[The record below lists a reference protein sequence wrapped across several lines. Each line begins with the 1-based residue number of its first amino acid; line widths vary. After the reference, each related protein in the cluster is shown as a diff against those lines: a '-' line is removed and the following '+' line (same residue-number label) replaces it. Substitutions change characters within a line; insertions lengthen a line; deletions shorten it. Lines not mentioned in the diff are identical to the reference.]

1 MSTWRFLAQRAIT
14 LEWLHTDLPIT
25 RDSGP
30 SWELSGVGQLSF
42 AVEPERIGG
51 LVADDGRDLFEEW
64 GTLVYAEQDGLIRWG
79 GIVVDSTFSG
89 QSLKVEVASFATYPH
104 GIPFEGAFDRVNASP
119 STVIGDL
126 WAAVQDT
133 PDSDLD
139 VTVTPA
145 NTPVRLGSPARG
157 EDERDPYLLSWW
169 DAPDVGQEIESLL
182 DEGGL
187 VYTEHHVWGEGKSDV
202 SHEIRLH
209 YPRAGRRR
217 RDLTFRAGE
226 NVVGLADATREGDE
240 FANAVLGI
248 GAGEGKGSL
257 RRSTAV
263 RDGRLRRTHVHL
275 AKDVA
280 ARSRMDSQIKKELTA
295 RRKPLTISSVTVRD
309 HPHAPMASWSLGDDI
324 LIEAELPHL
333 GKVSIWHRV
342 VAWSLNADDTA
353 TLTLERTDT
362 YTV

>member
-104 GIPFEGAFDRVNASP
+104 GIPLEDIEFSGIDRPAALMVWS
-119 STVIGDL
+119 I
-126 WAAVQDT
+126 WALVQAP
-133 PDSDLD
+133 PDSDLG
-139 VTVTPA
+139 VTVNQSDA
-145 NTPVRLGSPARG
+145 LDSPVLLGTA
-157 EDERDPYLLSWW
+157 DDPYELFWW
-169 DAPDVGQEIESLL
+169 DAPDAGQEIDNLL
-182 DEGGL
+182 DEGGM
-187 VYTEHHVWGEGKSDV
+187 VYTEHHAWNEDKTDV
-202 SHEIRLH
+202 THEIRLH
-209 YPRAGRRR
+209 YPRAGLRR

-226 NVVGLADATREGDE
+226 NVIGLADAVREGDE
-240 FANAVLGI
+240 FANSVLGI

-280 ARSRMDSQIKKELTA
+280 SRSRMDSQIKKELTA

-309 HPHAPMASWSLGDDI
+309 HPHAPMASWSLGDDV

-342 VAWSLNADDTA
+342 MAWSLNADDTA
-353 TLTLERTDT
+353 TLSLERTDIF
-362 YTV
+362 TV